1 MLVWPEDEAGEAVA
15 GVEVAEEDVLVGQRT
30 TTATLMSR
38 SKSLWVNASQSTVH
52 AVLCVTALSCSYV
65 LTGQNANAGMLP
77 PSDSDDDSDDG
88 PVAAKAKT
96 AQVSL
101 MLA

>member
-1 MLVWPEDEAGEAVA
+1 MA
-15 GVEVAEEDVLVGQRT
+15 GVEVAEEDVLVGRRT
-30 TTATLMSR
+30 TTVTLMSR
-38 SKSLWVNASQSTVH
+38 SKNLWVNASQNTAY
-52 AVLCVTALSCSYV
+52 AVLCVTASSCSFA

-77 PSDSDDDSDDG
+77 PSDSDDDSDDE

-101 MLA
+101 M